1 MRPDQL
7 YLADIVEAAANV
19 ATHLGGRSRETFL
32 GDVTARA
39 AVLHEFTDIGEAASR
54 VSTDL
59 RSPYAEVPWVKI
71 VAFRNFV
78 VHEYFGLDWA
88 IVWETATTLV
98 PALRAQ
104 IEKVLLAEFPSD

>member
-7 YLADIVEAAANV
+7 YLADIAEAAANV

-39 AVLHEFTDIGEAASR
+39 AVLHEFTVIGEAASR
-54 VSTDL
+54 VSADL
-59 RSPYAEVPWVKI
+59 RSRHAEVPWAKI

-78 VHEYFGLDWA
+78 VHEYFGLD
-88 IVWETATTLV
+88 
-98 PALRAQ
+98 
-104 IEKVLLAEFPSD
+104 